1 MASAQPKRKR
11 LAGRFAGKPISAT
24 PTHLR
29 SESMKFSC
37 HQTGKPT
44 GKKDGD
50 GYLTRS
56 QISTGRSQ
64 TSSGRVR
71 SSVPLVSVDDLVGD
85 SKIIYHRR

>member
-1 MASAQPKRKR
+1 
-11 LAGRFAGKPISAT
+11 
-24 PTHLR
+24 
-29 SESMKFSC
+29 MKSSC

-44 GKKDGD
+44 GKKGGD

-71 SSVPLVSVDDLVGD
+71 SSVPLVSVDDLMGD

>member
-1 MASAQPKRKR
+1 
-11 LAGRFAGKPISAT
+11 
-24 PTHLR
+24 
-29 SESMKFSC
+29 MKSSC
-37 HQTGKPT
+37 HQSGKQA
-44 GKKDGD
+44 GRKEGD

-71 SSVPLVSVDDLVGD
+71 SSVPLVNVDDLMGD

>member
-1 MASAQPKRKR
+1 MVSVQPKRKR
-11 LAGRFAGKPISAT
+11 LAECFAGKLISAT
-24 PTHLR
+24 PTHPR
-29 SESMKFSC
+29 SESMKSSC